1 MNNQAKA
8 TSQLEYYEEFKQMS
22 EKEFEKSRRMLRVM
36 NILSGHAVNFTIG
49 FVFNICVPLVL
60 VFLIFND
67 ISILKTVAVFGIV
80 AYPIVY
86 KLRTHKRVDYM
97 REEYTN
103 AKLAYDEVLAEKDN
117 VS

>member
-1 MNNQAKA
+1 M
-8 TSQLEYYEEFKQMS
+8 
-22 EKEFEKSRRMLRVM
+22 
-36 NILSGHAVNFTIG
+36 
-49 FVFNICVPLVL
+49 
-60 VFLIFND
+60 
-67 ISILKTVAVFGIV
+67 KTVAVFGIV

-103 AKLAYDEVLAEKDN
+103 AKRAYDEVLAEKDN